1 MNKSDILLSKVVLLE
16 RALKEASD
24 DLHEEL
30 KKQHPTLANI
40 IRNEVRAINR
50 THKFFFDTVQPVLKV
65 EFLDDF
71 ERFQSVIDE
80 FFKV

>member
-1 MNKSDILLSKVVLLE
+1 MRKSDILLSKVVMLE

-30 KKQHPTLANI
+30 KKKMPREANV

-71 ERFQSVIDE
+71 ERFQSIVDK
-80 FFKV
+80 FFEL